1 MTLIFSLGCIPV
13 LVICYKV
20 LISFYPV
27 NCLEIKTFQNLD
39 PTSLEEPLIIKK
51 IQQNMVTKYIGIL
64 KWFHCGGYWKFH
76 HIFISCFKN

>member
-13 LVICYKV
+13 LVMCYKV

-39 PTSLEEPLIIKK
+39 PTSLEEPLLIKK
-51 IQQNMVTKYIGIL
+51 NTTKYGYKIYWHLEMVSLWGIL
-64 KWFHCGGYWKFH
+64 EVSS
-76 HIFISCFKN
+76 HIYFLL